1 MNDTDKLRIV
11 IATLATIIFIIFAYT
26 MVQPKDID
34 GLEGGNIER
43 GIEQH
48 QY

>member
-43 GIEQH
+43 AIEQH